1 MSQNADAQSAD
12 RIPGAQD
19 SVQIPEV
26 FAADVREALR
36 RYGDILF
43 LPHPVSRSRPQMS
56 VADRAAQFLPFA
68 AVTGYGDRLDTAA
81 QEVEDSYRPD
91 HFYDPG
97 TDPA

>member
-1 MSQNADAQSAD
+1 MSQNADTQSAD

-43 LPHPVSRSRPQMS
+43 LPHPVS
-56 VADRAAQFLPFA
+56 
-68 AVTGYGDRLDTAA
+68 
-81 QEVEDSYRPD
+81 
-91 HFYDPG
+91 
-97 TDPA
+97 

>member
-36 RYGDILF
+36 RY
-43 LPHPVSRSRPQMS
+43 
-56 VADRAAQFLPFA
+56 
-68 AVTGYGDRLDTAA
+68 
-81 QEVEDSYRPD
+81 
-91 HFYDPG
+91 
-97 TDPA
+97 